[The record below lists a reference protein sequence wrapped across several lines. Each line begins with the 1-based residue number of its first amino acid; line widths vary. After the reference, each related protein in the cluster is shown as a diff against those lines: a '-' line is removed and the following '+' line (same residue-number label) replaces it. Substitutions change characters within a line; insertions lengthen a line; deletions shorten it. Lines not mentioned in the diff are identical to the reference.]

1 VVLCL
6 LLLEHMYST
15 LCQRCRQYFGGQTRE
30 VVEGTFQ
37 QDKRS
42 KLIQMLVLA
51 GKKLA
56 KQWAPNAVVS
66 SAL

>member
-1 VVLCL
+1 LGA
-6 LLLEHMYST
+6 
-15 LCQRCRQYFGGQTRE
+15 RPE